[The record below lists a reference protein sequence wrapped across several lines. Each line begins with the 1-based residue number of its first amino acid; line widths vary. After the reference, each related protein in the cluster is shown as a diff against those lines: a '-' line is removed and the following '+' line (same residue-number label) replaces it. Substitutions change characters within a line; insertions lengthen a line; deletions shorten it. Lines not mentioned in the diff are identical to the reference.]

1 MMRHPRSRPILGA
14 IAPLTLAAA
23 LLGCGVGG
31 ASSPEQEGL
40 LPLWEVT
47 DGTNTVHLLGSIHL
61 LRPDVYPLDPTIY
74 EVFDSA
80 EIVAFE
86 LDIAEMAS
94 AAAVM
99 MAQGMYRSGRTIA
112 DDLPA
117 DLVGELERRGQELSL
132 PPAMLRSMKPWLA
145 AMTLSALMLQ
155 RAGFE
160 GASGIDAHFQQRA
173 AQMGKRTMGLET
185 AEEQVAALDGL
196 SAEAQV
202 ALVRRTLADLDSA
215 AAKLDQSTALWRAG
229 DVEGLAALMAE
240 SLRGQPELEERLLSS
255 RNRNWV
261 PQIEELLRGGGRAM
275 VIVGLA
281 HLVGEGS
288 VVDLLEK
295 RGYTVQQ
302 LRAREAAGVGAS
314 P

>member
-1 MMRHPRSRPILGA
+1 MMGDPRSRRLFGA
-14 IAPLTLAAA
+14 VAPLALATV
-23 LLGCGVGG
+23 LLGWG
-31 ASSPEQEGL
+31 ARDGRSPEQPGW

-47 DGTNTVHLLGSIHL
+47 GGSSTVHLLGSIHL

-80 EIVAFE
+80 DVVAFE
-86 LDIAEMAS
+86 LDAAEVAQAS
-94 AAAVM
+94 AAM
-99 MAQGMYRSGRTIA
+99 MARGTYQSDRTIA

-117 DLVGELERRGQELSL
+117 DLVGELEQRGQELSL
-132 PPAMLRSMKPWLA
+132 PPEVVRRMKPWFA
-145 AMTLSALMLQ
+145 AMTLSALVLH
-155 RAGFE
+155 RAGFD
-160 GASGIDAHFQQRA
+160 ALSGIDLHFQQRA
-173 AQMGKRTMGLET
+173 AAAGKRTVGLET
-185 AEEQVAALDGL
+185 AEDQLSALDGL

-202 ALVRRTLADLDSA
+202 VLVRRTLADLDSA
-215 AAKLDQSTALWRAG
+215 AAQLDRATALWQAG
-229 DVEGLAALMAE
+229 DAEALAAMMTE
-240 SLRGQPELEERLLSS
+240 SMRGQPELEERLLSN

-261 PQIEELLRGGGRAM
+261 PQIEALLRGGERAM

-295 RGYTVQQ
+295 RGYTVQR

-314 P
+314 H

>member
-1 MMRHPRSRPILGA
+1 MRHPRSRPILGA
-14 IAPLTLAAA
+14 IAPLALATA
-23 LLGCGVGG
+23 LLGCGAGG

-80 EIVAFE
+80 DIVVFE
-86 LDIAEMAS
+86 LDIADMAR

-99 MAQGMYRSGRTIA
+99 MAQGMYQSGRTIA

-117 DLVGELERRGQELSL
+117 DLVGELDRRGQELSL
-132 PPAMLRSMKPWLA
+132 PPGMLRSMKPWLA
-145 AMTLSALMLQ
+145 AMTLSALVLQ

-160 GASGIDAHFQQRA
+160 GTSGIDVHFQQRA

-185 AEEQVAALDGL
+185 AEDQIAAMDGL

-202 ALVRRTLADLDSA
+202 VLVRRTLAELDSA
-215 AAKLDQSTALWRAG
+215 VAKLDQSTAMWKAG
-229 DVEGLAALMAE
+229 DVEGVAALMAE
-240 SLRGQPELEERLLSS
+240 SMRGQPELEERLLNR

-261 PQIEELLRGGGRAM
+261 PQIEELLRGGGRAI

-302 LRAREAAGVGAS
+302 LRAREAAGVGAA

>member
-1 MMRHPRSRPILGA
+1 MMSA
-14 IAPLTLAAA
+14 IAQLALAAA
-23 LLGCGVGG
+23 LLGCGAVGG
-31 ASSPEQEGL
+31 SSSEQEGL

-47 DGTNTVHLLGSIHL
+47 DGSNTVHLLGSIHL
-61 LRPDVYPLDPTIY
+61 LRPEVYPLDPTIY

-80 EIVAFE
+80 DVVVFE
-86 LDIAEMAS
+86 LDLAEMGN

-99 MAQGMYRSGRTIA
+99 MTQGMYASGRTIA

-117 DLVGELERRGQELSL
+117 DLVDELERRGQELSL
-132 PPAMLRSMKPWLA
+132 PHGMLRSMKPWFA
-145 AMTLSALMLQ
+145 AMMLSALVLQ

-160 GASGIDAHFQQRA
+160 GASGVDAHFHQRA
-173 AQMGKRTMGLET
+173 TQMGKRTMGLET
-185 AEEQVAALDGL
+185 AEEQVAAMDGL
-196 SAEAQV
+196 SPEAQV
-202 ALVRRTLADLDSA
+202 VLVRRTLAELDSA
-215 AAKLDQSTALWRAG
+215 AAMLDRSTALWQAG
-229 DVEGLAALMAE
+229 DVEELAALMGE
-240 SLRGQPELEERLLSS
+240 SLRGQPELEERLLTR

-302 LRAREAAGVGAS
+302 LRAREVAGVGAA

>member
-1 MMRHPRSRPILGA
+1 MGHRRNERI
-14 IAPLTLAAA
+14 LAAA
-23 LLGCGVGG
+23 APLALAVALLGWG
-31 ASSPEQEGL
+31 AREDGLSAQQGL

-47 DGTNTVHLLGSIHL
+47 DGAGTVHLLGSIHL
-61 LRPDVYPLDPTIY
+61 LRPDVYPLDPTID

-80 EIVAFE
+80 DVVVFE
-86 LDIAEMAS
+86 LEPAELAK
-94 AAAVM
+94 AAQAMV
-99 MAQGMYRSGRTIA
+99 ARGVYPPGRTIA

-117 DLVGELERRGQELSL
+117 ELVAELERRGQELAL
-132 PPAMLRSMKPWLA
+132 PTVTIRSMKPWFA
-145 AMTLSALMLQ
+145 AMTLSALVFQ
-155 RAGFE
+155 RAGFD

-173 AQMGKRTMGLET
+173 AAAGKRTVGLET
-185 AEEQVAALDGL
+185 AEDQISALDGL

-202 ALVRRTLADLDSA
+202 VFVERTLADLDSA
-215 AAKLDQSTALWRAG
+215 AAKLDHSTALWQAG
-229 DVEGLAALMAE
+229 DVDALAALMAE
-240 SLRGQPELEERLLSS
+240 SMRGQPELEERLLST

-261 PQIEELLRGGGRAM
+261 PKIEALLRSGERAM

-288 VVDLLEK
+288 VVDLLEE

-314 P
+314 R